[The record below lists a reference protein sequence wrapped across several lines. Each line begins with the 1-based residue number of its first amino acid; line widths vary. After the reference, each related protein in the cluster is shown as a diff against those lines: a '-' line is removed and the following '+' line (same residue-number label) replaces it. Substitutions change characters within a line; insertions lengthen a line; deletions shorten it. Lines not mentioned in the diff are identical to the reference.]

1 MVISTSGGP
10 LPSGRIFNK
19 LNRMHYQP
27 FPPLTKALL
36 QQKIAEGK
44 RYLVCQTFPRGMKPG
59 SCGSLLLRAY
69 SALEKDQAE
78 AHLLSLSSDPNARI
92 YDLVDPHHLK
102 ALWQAAT
109 QPAGYKVYY
118 AGKKGAGWRPPP
130 PFIAKIKR
138 YLQQRHPA
146 WKSTAYQKIQTGLHE
161 HFGALFLIFS
171 FKDDTDRVPLE
182 EIDKY

>member
-130 PFIAKIKR
+130 HPSWEAIQPAHCATEITPSR
-138 YLQQRHPA
+138 PSCLDSCRRRAARARH
-146 WKSTAYQKIQTGLHE
+146 TG
-161 HFGALFLIFS
+161 GASLG
-171 FKDDTDRVPLE
+171 DGRGP
-182 EIDKY
+182 